1 MTPHLKPPFPFIALC
16 LFTSLLFSAC
26 SQSSDRFRLEGHFKN
41 INQGEFYIYNIEQ
54 GQKDTIAV
62 NDGRF
67 TYVTSLQD
75 TVTLVMLFPN
85 YSELPIFAQPGA
97 DVSIEGDVSHLRETK
112 VSGTDDNKLMTAF
125 RLQTSDFS
133 PPDMPHAAEQ
143 IINRYP
149 ASPVSCYL
157 LRRYFLQVTTP
168 DYEQAL
174 QLCQT
179 LRQAQPH
186 NQQLARLY
194 TLLLGLRNYRTEGN
208 LPDFSAIDT
217 KGDTISNDDLKADAN
232 VILTWAT
239 WSYDSQNMLRQ
250 LATLAKE
257 NPRRLSVVSICL
269 DASPS
274 EGKNFLEHD
283 SIPWPCVCDGLLWQS
298 PLLAQLGIATLPSNI
313 LTDKQGNITGRNL
326 SAAELQEKINSML
339 KEE

>member
-1 MTPHLKPPFPFIALC
+1 MTPHMKPPIPIIALC

-26 SQSSDRFRLEGHFKN
+26 KQSTDRFRLEGHFKN
-41 INQGEFYIYNIEQ
+41 INQGEFYIYSLEQ

-75 TVTLVMLFPN
+75 TATLVMLFPN

-97 DVSIEGDVSHLRETK
+97 EVSIEGDVSHLRETK
-112 VSGTDDNKLMTAF
+112 VTGTDDNKLMTNF

-133 PPDMPHAAEQ
+133 PPEMQHAAGQ

-157 LRRYFLQVTTP
+157 LRRYFLQVPTP
-168 DYEQAL
+168 DYQQAL
-174 QLCQT
+174 QLCET
-179 LRQAQPH
+179 LRKSQPQ
-186 NQQLARLY
+186 NLQLARLH
-194 TLLLGLRNYRTEGN
+194 TLLLGLKNYQADGP

-217 KGDTISNDDLKADAN
+217 KGDTISNTDLDADIN
-232 VILTWAT
+232 VVLAWAS
-239 WSYDSQNMLRQ
+239 WSYDSQTMLRQ
-250 LATLAKE
+250 LTTLAKE
-257 NPRRLSVVSICL
+257 HPRRLSVVSICL

-283 SIPWPCVCDGLLWQS
+283 SIPWPCICDGLLWQS
-298 PLLAQLGIATLPSNI
+298 PLLSQLGIATLPANI
-313 LTDKQGNITGRNL
+313 LTDKQGNITSRNL
-326 SAAELQEKINSML
+326 STADLHDKISSML
-339 KEE
+339 KDE